1 MEVPAS
7 GSGLSA
13 RRMVKPIV
21 SLSTLSAEQVR
32 FSMLS
37 QRAHT
42 LHASIQTALNAF
54 PIGKPLCER
63 EQVPIRVYPDF
74 SN

>member
-32 FSMLS
+32 SSIFSQPAHPML
-37 QRAHT
+37 APM
-42 LHASIQTALNAF
+42 QTVPNAF
-54 PIGKPLCER
+54 PIGTLLFER
-63 EQVPIRVYPDF
+63 DSVYQSLPGLL
-74 SN
+74 

>member
-32 FSMLS
+32 SSMLS
-37 QRAHT
+37 QPAHT
-42 LHASIQTALNAF
+42 LLASIQTARNAF
-54 PIGKPLCER
+54 PIGKLLCER
-63 EQVPIRVYPDF
+63 EQVPIRV
-74 SN
+74 